1 MDKKDLN
8 LQAPKWFVLRTCP
21 RREKIVQQRVSLEGV
36 ETYLP
41 KSFLKREWSDR
52 VKLVELPLVKS
63 MVFVF
68 CPQLK
73 LRTLEVIKGVVEIMT
88 EGGEYLEL
96 EPSSIEALRK
106 LSGIAQGGRFV
117 DERIVD
123 DMMKIPWKKRDREVV
138 RLDENYYYLHIPE
151 IDRTIYIEINR

>member
-8 LQAPKWFVLRTCP
+8 LQVPKWYVLKTYP
-21 RREKIVQQRVSLEGV
+21 RREKVVQRRVSVEGV
-36 ETYLP
+36 ETCLP

-73 LRTLEVIKGVVEIMT
+73 LRTLGVVKGVVEVMAVD
-88 EGGEYLEL
+88 GEYLEMA
-96 EPSSIEALRK
+96 PSSIEALRK
-106 LSGIAQGGRFV
+106 LSGLAQGGRFV
-117 DERIVD
+117 DESVVD